1 MKEQKRRKE
10 KGITL
15 VALVVTIIVLIILAG
30 VTLNIVLDQNG
41 IIEKTQKAKNKT
53 EQAQKDEEDI
63 LNSYEDK
70 INEYA
75 GIDWDTVLVNAQK
88 HPAQKTSTAI
98 GVGTDGRAVNMDLWE
113 FEYDEQTSGYA
124 LNDGEV
130 LNNTE
135 YGGTNETRIRNKGYN
150 GNFSEESGEI
160 IGTVPAYINE
170 GGSWKPVTS
179 MYNTFY
185 NCTDLQKAPEIPSTV
200 VCMWSTYQGCTK
212 LTEGKVGSQVINLWN
227 CFMDCTSL
235 TTSPILPNTVEN
247 MMQMFYRCTEL
258 NNVSNIPNS
267 VTSLQS
273 TFYGCTKL
281 ESVPDIPDNVITLS
295 ATFLGCTNLKKA
307 PKIGENVEDMYST
320 FANCT
325 SLVNAPEIPNK
336 VKFMRS
342 TFNKCTNLQTPP
354 SKIPN
359 SVINMYAT
367 FDSCAKLEGTIE
379 INANI
384 TDEDAETT
392 DNYGIIGEKHY
403 KQCFSGCSTSGNGLI
418 VRTTN
423 EKLQENDYAIL
434 KNIINTKA
442 STSNITLYI
451 N

>member
-1 MKEQKRRKE
+1 MRNVRESY
-10 KGITL
+10 GITL
-15 VALVVTIIVLIILAG
+15 IALVITVIVLLILAG
-30 VTLNIVLDQNG
+30 VTILAISGENG
-41 IIEKTQKAKNKT
+41 IIQRAVEAREETEEAKKI
-53 EQAQKDEEDI
+53 EQNT
-63 LNSYEDK
+63 LNSYEDT
-70 INEYA
+70 INEYT
-75 GIDWDTVLVNAQK
+75 GLDWDRVLANAEK
-88 HPAQKTSTAI
+88 HPDQKTSTAI

-160 IGTVPAYINE
+160 IGTVPAYIKE
-170 GGSWKPVTS
+170 EGSWIPVTS

-200 VCMWSTYQGCTK
+200 VCMWSTYQGCAK
-212 LTEGKVGSQVINLWN
+212 LKEGKVGSQVINLWN

-235 TTSPILPNTVEN
+235 TTSPILPNTVKN

-281 ESVPDIPDNVITLS
+281 ESVPDIPNNVITLS
-295 ATFLGCTNLKKA
+295 ATFQGCTNLKKA
-307 PKIGENVEDMYST
+307 PKIGKNVEDMYST
-320 FANCT
+320 FGNCT
-325 SLVNAPEIPNK
+325 SLVNAPEIPNN

-342 TFNKCTNLQTPP
+342 TFNKCINLQTPP
-354 SKIPN
+354 SNIPN
-359 SVINMYAT
+359 SVINIYAT

-392 DNYGIIGEKHY
+392 ENYGTIGEKYY
-403 KQCFSGCSTSGNGLI
+403 KQCFSNCSTSGNGLI
-418 VRTTN
+418 VTTTN
-423 EKLQENDYAIL
+423 EKLRENDYAIL